1 MQTVVVS
8 ATNLFL
14 GGPLT
19 VGRELVAALRA
30 SERFQRGALRV
41 IVFCHRRELYSGI
54 PAHANL
60 EWIEMPHVRRNWL
73 VRVFYEY
80 CWFRLW
86 SHRRNV
92 DLWISVQDLTP
103 NVRAA
108 HRVVYCHNAAPFFR
122 GPSRWRLDPR
132 FEIFRLLYGFF
143 YRLNLGRNDYA
154 VVQQQWMRD
163 ELETRYGRARQTT
176 IVAHPVS
183 HPVASNSRQIAVGSR
198 QEKSALRLLYPVL
211 PRSAKNHEVLIAA
224 MRELRDL
231 PIELTLT
238 FTGDETRYARTIRH
252 MAEGLDNIRFTG
264 FLSLEDLEREY
275 ERADALVFPSKLESW
290 GLPLSE
296 FRRFGKPILAAD
308 LPYAREALGG
318 YPPSA
323 FFDPESAAELA
334 GMLRT
339 YYESGELPYET
350 PARNDLPPF
359 AADWP
364 SLISML
370 LDVPQNIQ
378 LKPTA

>member
-30 SERFQRGALRV
+30 SDRFQRGEQRV
-41 IVFCHRRELYSGI
+41 IVLCHRRELYAGI
-54 PAHANL
+54 PAHPNL
-60 EWIEMPHVRRNWL
+60 EWIEKPHVRRNWL

-86 SHRRNV
+86 SRRRDV
-92 DLWISVQDLTP
+92 DLWISLQDLTP

-108 HRVVYCHNAAPFFR
+108 HRVVYCHNAAPFFQGR
-122 GPSRWRLDPR
+122 TRWLLDPR

-154 VVQQQWMRD
+154 IVQQQWMRD
-163 ELETRYGRARQTT
+163 ELASRYGRAKGTT

-183 HPVASNSRQIAVGSR
+183 TESRQVAVGSR
-198 QEKSALRLLYPVL
+198 QERATLRLLYPVL

-238 FTGDETRYARTIRH
+238 FAGDETRYAQSIRRL
-252 MAEGLDNIRFTG
+252 ATGLDRIRFTG

-318 YPPSA
+318 YPSSA

-334 GMLRT
+334 GMLRS
-339 YYESGELPYET
+339 YWESGELPYET
-350 PARNDLPPF
+350 PPRNDTSPF
-359 AADWP
+359 AADWTA
-364 SLISML
+364 LISML
-370 LDVPQNIQ
+370 LDLIP
-378 LKPTA
+378 

>member
-19 VGRELVAALRA
+19 VARELVAALRA
-30 SERFQRGALRV
+30 SERFERGQLRV
-41 IVFCHRRELYSGI
+41 IVFCHRRALYADI
-54 PAHANL
+54 PAHPNL
-60 EWIEMPHVRRNWL
+60 EWIEKPHVRRNWL

-86 SHRRNV
+86 SRRRRI
-92 DLWISVQDLTP
+92 DLWISMQDLTP

-108 HRVVYCHNAAPFFR
+108 HRVVYCHNAAPFYKER
-122 GPSRWRLDPR
+122 TRWLLDPR

-143 YRLNLGRNDYA
+143 YRLNLEKNDYA

-163 ELETRYGRARQTT
+163 ELATRYGRAKSRT

-183 HPVASNSRQIAVGSR
+183 VSVESRRSAVGGR
-198 QEKSALRLLYPVL
+198 QERSTLRILYPVL
-211 PRSAKNHEVLIAA
+211 PRSAKNHELLIGA
-224 MRELRDL
+224 MRELRNL

-238 FTGDETRYARTIRH
+238 FTGDETRYARKIRR
-252 MAEGLDNIRFTG
+252 MAEGLGNVRFTG
-264 FLSLEDLEREY
+264 FLALDELQAAYD
-275 ERADALVFPSKLESW
+275 RADALVFPSKLESW

-296 FRRFGKPILAAD
+296 FRRFGRPILAAA

-318 YPPSA
+318 YPRSV
-323 FFDPESAAELA
+323 FFDPESPAELA
-334 GMLRT
+334 GLLRA
-339 YYESGELPYET
+339 YCESGHLPYET
-350 PARNDLPPF
+350 PAPDTTPPF
-359 AADWP
+359 AADWM

-370 LDVPQNIQ
+370 LVFRIS
-378 LKPTA
+378 KEHE

>member
-1 MQTVVVS
+1 MQTIVVS

-30 SERFQRGALRV
+30 SERFERGELRV
-41 IVFCHRRELYSGI
+41 IVFCHRRELYADI

-60 EWIEMPHVRRNWL
+60 EWIEKPHVRRNWL
-73 VRVFYEY
+73 VRLFYEY
-80 CWFRLW
+80 WWFRLW
-86 SHRRNV
+86 SGRRSI
-92 DLWISVQDLTP
+92 DLWISLQDLTP

-108 HRVVYCHNAAPFFR
+108 HRVVYCHNAAPFYKER
-122 GPSRWRLDPR
+122 TRWLLDPR
-132 FEIFRLLYGFF
+132 FEVFRLLYGFF
-143 YRLNLGRNDYA
+143 YRINLGRNDYA
-154 VVQQQWMRD
+154 IVQQQWMRN
-163 ELETRYGRARQTT
+163 ELANRYGRPKQAT
-176 IVAHPVS
+176 IVAHPV
-183 HPVASNSRQIAVGSR
+183 VADSRQFAVGSR
-198 QEKSALRLLYPVL
+198 QEKAPLRILYPVL

-238 FTGDETRYARTIRH
+238 FTGDETRYAQSIRRL
-252 MAEGLDNIRFTG
+252 AEGLDRIRFIG
-264 FLSLEDLEREY
+264 FLSLEQLEREY

-296 FRRFGKPILAAD
+296 FRRFGRPILAAD

-323 FFDPESAAELA
+323 FFDPESPTQLA
-334 GMLRT
+334 GMLRR
-339 YYESGELPYET
+339 YCESGELPFET
-350 PARNDLPPF
+350 PPRNDIPPF

-364 SLISML
+364 ALISMVL
-370 LDVPQNIQ
+370 ELVQKSQ
-378 LKPTA
+378 LKPTE

>member
-30 SERFQRGALRV
+30 SERFERGELRV
-41 IVFCHRRELYSGI
+41 IVFCHRRELYADI

-60 EWIEMPHVRRNWL
+60 EWIEKPNVRRNWL

-80 CWFRLW
+80 CWFRMW
-86 SHRRNV
+86 SRRRDI

-108 HRVVYCHNAAPFFR
+108 HRVVYCHNAAPFFQGR
-122 GPSRWRLDPR
+122 RRWLLDPR

-154 VVQQQWMRD
+154 IVQQQWMRD
-163 ELETRYGRARQTT
+163 ELESRYGRAKGTT

-183 HPVASNSRQIAVGSR
+183 TESRQVAVGSR
-198 QEKSALRLLYPVL
+198 QESATLRLLYPVL
-211 PRSAKNHEVLIAA
+211 PRSAKNHEVLIAT

-238 FTGDETRYARTIRH
+238 FTGDETRYAQSIRRL
-252 MAEGLDNIRFTG
+252 AEGLDGIRFTG
-264 FLSLEDLEREY
+264 FLSLEGLEREY

-296 FRRFGKPILAAD
+296 FRRFGKPILAAG

-318 YPPSA
+318 YPRSV
-323 FFDPESAAELA
+323 FFDPESPGQLA
-334 GMLRT
+334 GMLRR
-339 YYESGELPYET
+339 YWESGELPYET
-350 PARNDLPPF
+350 PPRNDNPPF

-370 LDVPQNIQ
+370 LGLIP
-378 LKPTA
+378 

>member
-1 MQTVVVS
+1 MQIIVVS

-30 SERFQRGALRV
+30 SGRFERGQLRV
-41 IVFCHRRELYSGI
+41 IVFCHRRALYAGI

-60 EWIEMPHVRRNWL
+60 EWIEKPHVRRNWL

-86 SHRRNV
+86 SRRRDI
-92 DLWISVQDLTP
+92 DLWISLQDLTP

-108 HRVVYCHNAAPFFR
+108 HRVVYCHNAAPFFKGR
-122 GPSRWRLDPR
+122 RRWLLDPR
-132 FEIFRLLYGFF
+132 FEVFRLLYGFF

-163 ELETRYGRARQTT
+163 ELEARYGRAKRTT

-183 HPVASNSRQIAVGSR
+183 DSRQLAVGSR
-198 QEKSALRLLYPVL
+198 QEKSPLRILYPVF

-224 MRELRDL
+224 MRALRDL

-238 FTGDETRYARTIRH
+238 FTGDETRYARSIRR
-252 MAEGLDNIRFTG
+252 MTEGLDKIRFTG

-296 FRRFGKPILAAD
+296 FRRFGRPILAAD

-318 YPPSA
+318 YPRSA
-323 FFDPESAAELA
+323 FFDPESPAALA
-334 GMLRT
+334 GMLRM
-339 YYESGELPYET
+339 YYESGELPFET
-350 PARNDLPPF
+350 PPRQATPPF

-370 LDVPQNIQ
+370 LDLIP
-378 LKPTA
+378 

>member
-30 SERFQRGALRV
+30 SERFERGELRV
-41 IVFCHRRELYSGI
+41 IVFCHRRELYAGISGH
-54 PAHANL
+54 PNL

-86 SHRRNV
+86 SRRRDI

-122 GPSRWRLDPR
+122 GPSRWLLDPR

-163 ELETRYGRARQTT
+163 ELETRYGRAKGTT

-183 HPVASNSRQIAVGSR
+183 VDSRQVAVDSR
-198 QEKSALRLLYPVL
+198 QEKAALRLLYPVL

-238 FTGDETRYARTIRH
+238 FTGDETRYARTIRRL
-252 MAEGLDNIRFTG
+252 ADGLDNICFTG
-264 FLSLEDLEREY
+264 FLSIEELEREY

-296 FRRFGKPILAAD
+296 FRRFGRPILAAD

-318 YPPSA
+318 YPRSV
-323 FFDPESAAELA
+323 FFDPESAAELV
-334 GMLRT
+334 GMLRIFC
-339 YYESGELPYET
+339 ESGQLPYEM
-350 PARNDLPPF
+350 PPRNDIPPF

-370 LDVPQNIQ
+370 LDLIQNSQ
-378 LKPTA
+378 PRPTA